1 MTDVIA
7 GAEARSVDGNHLGA
21 LVLHGFTGNP
31 SSMRPVAD
39 AFEAAGWSVELPRL
53 PGHGTTVEEML
64 TTSYPDWLGEVEA
77 AWQRLGSRTD
87 RQVVVGLSMGGTLTA
102 EMAATH
108 DPAGA
113 VFINAAIAPI
123 AEEMRAGAQQLID
136 AGEVTMDGIGSDI
149 AEEGVVESA
158 YADTPLAPL
167 ISLAEAVDALQERLG
182 DVTCPVL
189 VLTSPEDHVVPPSN
203 SDHLA
208 GSVSGPVRRVSL
220 DRIYH
225 VATLDHD
232 AQLIIDET
240 LAFATEVTA

>member
-1 MTDVIA
+1 MTEVMA
-7 GAEARSVDGNHLGA
+7 GAEARSVDGGRLGA

-31 SSMRPVAD
+31 TSMRPIAD

-64 TTSYPDWLGEVEA
+64 TTSYADWSGEVEA
-77 AWQRLGSRTD
+77 AWQRLATRTD

-102 EMAATH
+102 EVAAAH
-108 DPAGA
+108 GPAGA

-136 AGEVTMDGIGSDI
+136 AGEQVMDGIGSDI
-149 AEEGVVESA
+149 AKEGVVESA
-158 YADTPLAPL
+158 YADTPLRPL
-167 ISLAEAVDALQERLG
+167 LSLAEGVEALQPRLA
-182 DVTCPVL
+182 DITCPIL
-189 VLTSPEDHVVPPSN
+189 VLTSPDDHVVPPAN

-208 GSVSGPVRRVSL
+208 ASVAGPVRRVSL
-220 DRIYH
+220 DRSFH

-240 LAFATEVTA
+240 LAFAAEVTA

>member
-1 MTDVIA
+1 MTEVLP
-7 GAEARSVDGNHLGA
+7 GAEARSVDGDRRGA

-53 PGHGTTVEEML
+53 PGHGTTVEDML
-64 TTSYPDWLGEVEA
+64 TTSYEDWLGEVEA
-77 AWQRLGSRTD
+77 AWQRLVDRTD

-102 EMAATH
+102 EIAATH

-113 VFINAAIAPI
+113 VFVNAAIAPV
-123 AEEMRAGAQQLID
+123 AGEMRTGAEQLID
-136 AGEVTMDGIGSDI
+136 AGERTMAGIGSDI
-149 AEEGVVESA
+149 AKEGVVESA

-167 ISLAEAVDALQERLG
+167 LSLAAAVDALQPKLA
-182 DVTCPVL
+182 DITCPIL
-189 VLTSPEDHVVPPSN
+189 VLTSPEDHVVPSSS

-208 GSVSGPVRRVSL
+208 ESVTGPVRRVSL
-220 DRIYH
+220 DRSFH

-232 AQLIIDET
+232 AQLVIDET
-240 LAFATEVTA
+240 LAFADEVTT

>member
-1 MTDVIA
+1 MTEVMA
-7 GAEARSVDGNHLGA
+7 GAEARSVDGGRLGA

-31 SSMRPVAD
+31 SSMRPIAD

-77 AWQRLGSRTD
+77 AWQRLTARTD

-102 EMAATH
+102 EVAAAH
-108 DPAGA
+108 EPAGA

-123 AEEMRAGAQQLID
+123 AEEMRAGAAQLID
-136 AGEVTMDGIGSDI
+136 AGEEVMPGIGSDI
-149 AEEGVVESA
+149 AKDGVVESA
-158 YADTPLAPL
+158 YEETPLRPL
-167 ISLAEAVDALQERLG
+167 LSLADAVDSLQERLV
-182 DVTCPVL
+182 DITCPIL
-189 VLTSPEDHVVPPSN
+189 VLTSPDDHVVPAAS

-208 GSVSGPVRRVSL
+208 ASVSGLVTRVGL
-220 DRIYH
+220 DRSYH

-232 AQLIIDET
+232 AQLILDET
-240 LAFATEVTA
+240 LAFAAEVTA